1 MLEVAVFNGP
11 QPELKREALM
21 SDTPST
27 VCPKCGRV
35 CLPHALACECG
46 HTLPNANVGPP
57 NVLARLVTLL
67 GRVIDLLLIF
77 FGAVTAITGLLLIGS
92 GLMFY
97 AGTTAG
103 FIGLILNHKKHK
115 RASSR

>member
-1 MLEVAVFNGP
+1 
-11 QPELKREALM
+11 M
-21 SDTPST
+21 SDTHSI

-46 HTLPNANVGPP
+46 HTLPKANVAPP
-57 NVLARLVTLL
+57 SVLARLITLL
-67 GRVIDLLLIF
+67 GPVIDLLLIF
-77 FGAVTAITGLLLIGS
+77 FGAVTAIIGLLLIGS